1 MIQSIVYENNTVI
14 KNRHVR
20 ISEGCRPPTMFVF
33 VCYRDLLLNE
43 HIILKAHHSSDM
55 LYDVIAKG

>member
-1 MIQSIVYENNTVI
+1 
-14 KNRHVR
+14 
-20 ISEGCRPPTMFVF
+20 MFVF
-33 VCYRDLLLNE
+33 VCYHDLLLNE